1 MVQTGKINKK
11 TKERQIKIRS
21 IHCDKIITEFNVST
35 NDYNPKDPQSFCEYH
50 HGFLYV
56 THNKKGPMKVYDVKN
71 IRISDDIIIN

>member
-35 NDYNPKDPQSFCEYH
+35 NDYNPKEPANFCEYH

-56 THNKKGPMKVYDVKN
+56 KHNEKGPMKVYDVRN
-71 IRISDDIIIN
+71 IYFG